1 MVGNQTVNIIL
12 LRLYLYSSV
21 FKVSNQNIKLHTV
34 LSDKNDKICDI
45 LKGKKF
51 VFIRQINTLYY
62 MYIFGASYSI
72 HQFKIT

>member
-12 LRLYLYSSV
+12 LHLYLYSSV
-21 FKVSNQNIKLHTV
+21 FKVSNQNIKLYTV

-45 LKGKKF
+45 LKRKKN

-62 MYIFGASYSI
+62 MYIFEASYLI